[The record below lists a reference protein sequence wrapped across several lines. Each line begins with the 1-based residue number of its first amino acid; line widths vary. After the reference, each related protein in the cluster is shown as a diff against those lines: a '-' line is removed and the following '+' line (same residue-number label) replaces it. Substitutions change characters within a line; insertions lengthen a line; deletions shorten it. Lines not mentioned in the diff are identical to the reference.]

1 MATND
6 VTLATQDGAMGVYEA
21 TPDGAARGAIVVVQ
35 EAFGVNEH
43 IKDVT
48 RRFAAEGYH
57 AVAPA
62 FFHRAG
68 GGCIEDY
75 DNMDFNEIIKLFTGL
90 TDDTILADTDAALA
104 HLHDAGFSDSQI
116 GVVGFCF
123 GGRVAFL
130 VSLRRALG
138 AGVTFYGGGIAS
150 PGALPAPTLI
160 EDAAQLQTPWLG
172 LFGDLDGM
180 IPPDSVEALRIA
192 VKDAKVDTEIVRY
205 AEADHGFHCDARAS
219 YHEAS
224 AKDGWDRAL
233 AWFGT
238 RLG

>member
-1 MATND
+1 
-6 VTLATQDGAMGVYEA
+6 
-21 TPDGAARGAIVVVQ
+21 
-35 EAFGVNEH
+35 
-43 IKDVT
+43 
-48 RRFAAEGYH
+48 
-57 AVAPA
+57 
-62 FFHRAG
+62 
-68 GGCIEDY
+68 
-75 DNMDFNEIIKLFTGL
+75 MDFNEIIKLFTGL